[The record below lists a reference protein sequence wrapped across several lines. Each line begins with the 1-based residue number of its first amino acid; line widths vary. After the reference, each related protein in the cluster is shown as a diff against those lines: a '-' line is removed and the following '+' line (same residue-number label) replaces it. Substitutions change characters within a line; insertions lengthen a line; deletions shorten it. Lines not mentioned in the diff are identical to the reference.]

1 MTLNHRQ
8 AVRGTAEFN
17 DRELNFLDD
26 RYQDNTLISAIFEFM
41 KVGKQLKDDR
51 GKYIRFGDDPKAPHR
66 KRRRSW
72 LASANDG
79 EVGEFLDADFQND
92 LIEYID
98 GAIDVAYIALGG
110 LIEASE
116 GSEIVAQILLK
127 EVLRS
132 NETKLVD
139 CEVRDD
145 GKVVKG
151 PYYEPP
157 RIEAILTYF
166 AVRIPD
172 RGASGSVVAI
182 PAATGPNLTAVPD
195 PEPTEVGVNFL
206 GEDNK

>member
-1 MTLNHRQ
+1 MVSVV
-8 AVRGTAEFN
+8 VRNTTEFN
-17 DRELNFLDD
+17 DSELNFLEG
-26 RYQDNTLISAIFEFM
+26 RYEDNSLVSAIFEFM
-41 KVGKQLKDDR
+41 KVGNQLKD
-51 GKYIRFGDDPKAPHR
+51 GKGKPIQFGDDPKAPHR

-72 LASANDG
+72 LASADDG

-116 GSEIVAQILLK
+116 GSELVAQTLLR

-132 NETKLVD
+132 NETKLIK

-145 GKVVKG
+145 GKVIKG
-151 PYYEPP
+151 PYFEPP
-157 RIEAILTYF
+157 RIEAILKYF
-166 AVRIPD
+166 AVRIPK
-172 RGASGSVVAI
+172 RGESGSVVAI

-195 PEPTEVGVNFL
+195 PEPVEVGVNFL
-206 GEDNK
+206 GEDDK